1 VQHGLGGL
9 PAPAKNFQS
18 PAQGGDWQPDY
29 SKYEKSL
36 GRQVRQAVQRDEKAI
51 YD

>member
-1 VQHGLGGL
+1 MGGL

-18 PAQGGDWQPDY
+18 PAQGGNWPLDT
-29 SKYEKSL
+29 SKYAPEL
-36 GRQVRQAVQRDEKAI
+36 GRQVRQAVGKEKAI

>member
-1 VQHGLGGL
+1 MGGL

-18 PAQGGDWQPDY
+18 PAAETTWQPDY
-29 SKYEKSL
+29 SKYAPGL
-36 GRQVRQAVQRDEKAI
+36 GHQVRQAVQGAEKAI